1 MNLSSHLLDGDLL
14 ALELA
19 DGDGLDG
26 LPEPLPPGAE
36 GHDVLRRVDHALNL
50 HNDEFGWNVLR
61 FIFMRDSKVLP
72 DSARAGLSEKYSIG

>member
-1 MNLSSHLLDGDLL
+1 MNLNSHLLDGDLL

-50 HNDEFGWNVLR
+50 HNDEIDWNEKFSYFTPL
-61 FIFMRDSKVLP
+61 IHCP
-72 DSARAGLSEKYSIG
+72 GLTGEKRKAWL